1 MFSCYHLHNGY
12 EKRVI
17 FVRKMRR
24 LSFALVLLTAVSCL
38 SGCGQSKEKQY
49 DAARNLYY
57 YGQYSE
63 ARKAFRALEDY
74 ADSKA
79 MITAC
84 DYQLAMAQLADGES
98 LGAATAFAALGE
110 YGNSKNLSQAAGQL
124 AALQQ
129 YEDGDTQGAL
139 AGLEGTRI
147 AEDLGSHHESK
158 DELAPLLGNW
168 SCTLDILP
176 DVKAA
181 LTELAQNQDKMDKDF
196 PEKIEIKD
204 LSVKVT
210 LAVSKDGLAVL
221 SLGQE
226 ELDRVTKSYAA
237 QLHQGV
243 TGYYDTVID
252 KMAEDGG
259 FTREEVIENHQ
270 TTDAEGVFEAEGG
283 IRFAEFERR
292 MTPSELF
299 SGLKSLYNDAGIAK
313 MDGQTLTLR
322 LSGNTWEVDASQ
334 EGKLVLTDG
343 ANTLTVTRIP

>member
-1 MFSCYHLHNGY
+1 M
-12 EKRVI
+12 I
-17 FVRKMRR
+17 TMRR
-24 LSFALVLLTAVSCL
+24 IRQLLFALVLLVAVSCL

-79 MITAC
+79 MITSC
-84 DYQLAMAQLADGES
+84 DYQLAMAQLADGEY

-110 YGNSKNLSQAAGQL
+110 YGNAKGLSQAAERL

-139 AGLEGTRI
+139 AGLSGTRI
-147 AEDLGSHHESK
+147 AEDLGTHHDSK
-158 DELAPLLGNW
+158 DDLEPLLGKW

-176 DVKAA
+176 EVKAS

-196 PEKIEIKD
+196 PEKIELKD
-204 LSVKVT
+204 LSVQIT
-210 LAVSKDGLAVL
+210 LEVSKDGLAVL
-221 SLGQE
+221 NLGQE

-237 QLHQGV
+237 QLHQGI

-283 IRFAEFERR
+283 IGFAEFERR
-292 MTPSELF
+292 MTPSDLF
-299 SGLKSLYNDAGIAK
+299 SSLNNLYHDAGIAK

-322 LSGNTWEVDASQ
+322 LAGNTWTVDASQ
-334 EGKLVLTDG
+334 EGKLTLADG
-343 ANTLTVTRIP
+343 VNTLTVTRIR